1 MSRLKMMS
9 SGTSTPESV
18 ITRLKRSTETIKVES
33 QTGMAEITETTN
45 VVNITATETH
55 VVGIAT
61 VMTEVT
67 EATEMTGTVETMTDA
82 NSVTLI
88 KEEAK
93 DTEGSLRPSHIT
105 TTIIKVEAMM
115 TAGTTTEVKEATL
128 AIGHR

>member
-1 MSRLKMMS
+1 
-9 SGTSTPESV
+9 
-18 ITRLKRSTETIKVES
+18 
-33 QTGMAEITETTN
+33 MAEITETTN